1 MSRYL
6 SIPIL
11 GLSAALTASIV
22 PHAIDFLIA
31 LLSNLTPVLNNTRG
45 QLSLV
50 MLFVLCWSIR
60 ADLADCL
67 VWALVGGV
75 ALDLLSILPLG
86 TTSIALILMAFFA
99 NGIAQQLF
107 SVRIFFLMAF
117 TPIATILLTV
127 YTLFALEILGLSY
140 DILAVTR
147 LVLIPTMIFNFLA
160 VIPVY
165 AIVRLIQRRLEGG
178 LQIAPQSLTQGSNAR
193 TRE

>member
-22 PHAIDFLIA
+22 PHAIEFLIA

-75 ALDLLSILPLG
+75 AVDLLSILPLG

-99 NGIAQQLF
+99 NGIAHQLF

-193 TRE
+193 THE